1 MVSEQLQ
8 RCGHLVI
15 TEGRVARLTSSSG
28 TLSLAVRSSREP
40 SDMFLAAT
48 LDGHAG
54 DTLREHQF
62 VNASLCVN
70 LDVSAILA
78 AG

>member
-1 MVSEQLQ
+1 
-8 RCGHLVI
+8 
-15 TEGRVARLTSSSG
+15 
-28 TLSLAVRSSREP
+28 
-40 SDMFLAAT
+40 MFLAAT